1 MKVKDIEDDLVK
13 FNKQLEAIE
22 KMHGII
28 PPKQN
33 QDGILNNPLIDNL
46 ISFDTK
52 VLFLTNYF
60 EVKHA
65 EIMATKQGVWLKAT
79 RTAHNKVK

>member
-1 MKVKDIEDDLVK
+1 MAQAPAKRQMKVKDIENDLVE
-13 FNKQLEAIE
+13 FNKKLEAIE

-28 PPKQN
+28 PPRQN

-65 EIMATKQGVWLKAT
+65 EIMATKQGV
-79 RTAHNKVK
+79 